1 MAFSPEHLA
10 KLIQMVES
18 KRINRTVA
26 KSVFE
31 EIFFHD
37 VEPEAYVEEKGLK
50 AVSDEGVLRNV
61 VEEIVAANPQSVED
75 YHNGKE
81 RAMGFLVGQTMRAMK
96 GKADPALVNEIVR
109 EILNR

>member
-1 MAFSPEHLA
+1 M
-10 KLIQMVES
+10 
-18 KRINRTVA
+18 
-26 KSVFE
+26 
-31 EIFFHD
+31 
-37 VEPEAYVEEKGLK
+37 
-50 AVSDEGVLRNV
+50 RNV

>member
-1 MAFSPEHLA
+1 M
-10 KLIQMVES
+10 
-18 KRINRTVA
+18 
-26 KSVFE
+26 
-31 EIFFHD
+31 
-37 VEPEAYVEEKGLK
+37 
-50 AVSDEGVLRNV
+50 
-61 VEEIVAANPQSVED
+61 AANPQSVED